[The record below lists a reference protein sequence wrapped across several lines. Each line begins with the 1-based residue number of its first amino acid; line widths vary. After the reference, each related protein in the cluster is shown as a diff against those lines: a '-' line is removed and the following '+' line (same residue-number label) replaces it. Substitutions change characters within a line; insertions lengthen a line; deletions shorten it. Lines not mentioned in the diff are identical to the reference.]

1 MGQHVF
7 SRHVTSGWHHGSS
20 VTNLTSLVASVWFF
34 HFQGPLTFDLCDW
47 EVIGELVLLN
57 SHLLPGSWPVLWPSS
72 QDSWLNQLSL
82 LLVKCWLIIFLLPST
97 CYLLTSHGK
106 ISYPFS
112 PSSFLKVDSQCVVWG
127 FIQCNISHFCH
138 LCLSATSR
146 GQKSTFSTCST
157 THRQSFEVCRLNT
170 APHCLPL
177 HFPSGRWGWAYFHV
191 FQPFFTL

>member
-1 MGQHVF
+1 MVLNGIDIVKNPFQLCTVPPVWSCLPWQCLLLGKQAFADTLSSWMGQHVF

-82 LLVKCWLIIFLLPST
+82 LLVKCWLIVFLLPST

-112 PSSFLKVDSQCVVWG
+112 PSSFLKVDSQCVV
-127 FIQCNISHFCH
+127 
-138 LCLSATSR
+138 
-146 GQKSTFSTCST
+146 
-157 THRQSFEVCRLNT
+157 
-170 APHCLPL
+170 
-177 HFPSGRWGWAYFHV
+177 
-191 FQPFFTL
+191 